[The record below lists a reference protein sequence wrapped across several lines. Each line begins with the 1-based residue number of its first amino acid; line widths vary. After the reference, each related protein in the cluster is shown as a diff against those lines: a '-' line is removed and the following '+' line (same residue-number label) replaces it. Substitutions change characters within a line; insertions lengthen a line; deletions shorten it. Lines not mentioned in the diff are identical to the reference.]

1 MTPRLLPCGP
11 TSVIAEV
18 DTPGA
23 ALHLA
28 EWLRAAQL
36 EGVVELVPAARTVL
50 VQCARQR
57 DLTEVVRALA
67 AYSPSESAR
76 GPGPLISIPTVYA
89 GVDLA
94 EVADATSM
102 TVEEVIECHSA
113 VTYVGAFTGFTPGF
127 TYLTGLDP
135 ALHLPRRATPRAR
148 VPAGSLAMGA
158 DLTGIYPTCSPGGWH
173 LLGHTDV
180 VLWDPERDQPAL
192 IAPGSRVRFVP
203 VDDA

>member
-11 TSVIAEV
+11 TALLAEV

-28 EWLRAAQL
+28 EWLRSAGL
-36 EGVVELVPAARTVL
+36 EGVVDLVPTARTVL
-50 VQCARQR
+50 VQCSRPR
-57 DLTEVVRALA
+57 DLAGVVHALS
-67 AYSPSESAR
+67 AYSPSESVLAA
-76 GPGPLISIPTVYA
+76 GPLISIPTVYD
-89 GVDLA
+89 GLDLA
-94 EVADATSM
+94 EVAESTSM
-102 TVEEVIECHSA
+102 TVGEVIECHSA

-135 ALHLPRRATPRAR
+135 ALHLPRRPTPRAR

-158 DLTGIYPTCSPGGWH
+158 DLCGIYPTASPGGWH

-180 VLWDPERDQPAL
+180 VLWDPAREQPAL
-192 IAPGSRVRFVP
+192 IPPGSRVRFVP